1 MTIYIH
7 CREGKRYTPSFIPV
21 KEEEVDAQVS
31 GIEKF
36 EAVEV
41 DESNSMATEIQYGLT
56 KRDHHRRGDHM
67 SQADREAEAL
77 KSDLHHL
84 PPEASIEDYDK
95 MPVEDF
101 GKALMRGM
109 GWYEGRGI
117 GRNAKG
123 EVDAKE
129 LVRRSDRLGLG
140 ADPAASVKK
149 EKKYIKPGESRHQ
162 GDMVYVDDS
171 GATKSSRPVH
181 ASLTDRRT
189 LGVVAGKKMY
199 VQRGRHSGFECEV
212 KSVGDTRED
221 GSEKAVVR
229 LLPSMET
236 VHVRCKDLIEIGQK
250 KTSEDRHKQHR
261 KDDDGKFREVK
272 RAKTKHDEPQAQRE
286 TTPWLLPG
294 IRVKVVDKNAFK
306 GRVYLKKGTI
316 IDVVSPTVCDIY
328 IDDFKEIFQHISQKQ
343 LETSVP
349 RQKGAPIM
357 VVAGKYKQRLG
368 QLLHRSKHSEYV
380 AVQVHDEDDV
390 QKLHLDDV
398 AEYRGHE

>member
-1 MTIYIH
+1 MTRCIH
-7 CREGKRYTPSFIPV
+7 RREGKRYTPSYIPI
-21 KEEEVDAQVS
+21 KEEEVDPQAS
-31 GIEKF
+31 GIDKF

-41 DESNSMATEIQYGLT
+41 DELNGTANEIQYGLT
-56 KRDHHRRGDHM
+56 MRDHHGRNDHM

-77 KSDLHHL
+77 KSDLDHL
-84 PPEASIEDYDK
+84 PPEASIEQYEK

-140 ADPAASVKK
+140 ADPALSVKK
-149 EKKYIKPGESRHQ
+149 ERKYIKPGESRHQ

-189 LGVVAGKKMY
+189 LGVAVGKKMY
-199 VQRGRHSGFECEV
+199 VQKGRHSGFECEV

-236 VHVRCKDLIEIGQK
+236 VNVRCKDLVEIGQK
-250 KTSEDRHKQHR
+250 KASEDSTKKHR
-261 KDDDGKFREVK
+261 KEDDDKYREVK
-272 RAKTKHDEPQAQRE
+272 RAKTKHDESLPRRE
-286 TTPWLLPG
+286 TKPWLLPG
-294 IRVKVVDKNAFK
+294 IRVKVVDKKAFK
-306 GRVYLKKGTI
+306 GRVYLKKGTV
-316 IDVVSPTVCDIY
+316 IDVISPTVCDIY
-328 IDDFKEIFQHISQKQ
+328 IDDFKEVFQHVSQEQ

-349 RQKGAPIM
+349 RQKGATVM
-357 VVAGKYKQRLG
+357 VVAGKYKQCLG

-380 AVQVHDEDDV
+380 AVQVHDENDV